1 MRSADCIC
9 GVVRPVR
16 ISAVVARGKGHRTG
30 AVVASSRW
38 PVPVLLAAVGS
49 LGLALGALV
58 YATDRDSANAMLFP
72 AFATLAT
79 DPVFGAVGP
88 WLPSFIHPFA
98 FSLLT
103 AAAVRRSTSPGYGAC
118 AAWWAVNMVFEFAQ
132 HPQLSGPFA
141 EAVNALFGP
150 SWLSRALSNYA
161 LRGSFHVDDL
171 VAATAGALAAA
182 GVLALVHRLEI
193 RHESG

>member
-1 MRSADCIC
+1 
-9 GVVRPVR
+9 VR

-38 PVPVLLAAVGS
+38 PVPLLLAIGS

-58 YATDRDSANAMLFP
+58 YATDRDSAHAMLFP

-79 DPVFGAVGP
+79 DPLFGAVGP

-103 AAAVRRSTSPGYGAC
+103 AAAVRRSTSPAYGAC

-141 EAVNALFGP
+141 ESVKALFGQT
-150 SWLSRALSNYA
+150 WLSRALSNYA

-182 GVLALVHRLEI
+182 GVLALVHRQEI